1 MTSIS
6 KVIPSDVLFS
16 ADRAD
21 ERSSHSASLQDC
33 RNHIRQS
40 MEACRKA
47 TLVLFQTVDYETFC
61 QQAHPDFSPIGW
73 HLGHIAYTEAL
84 WLLEHSAGLPP
95 QFPEYRRIFAADSL
109 PKAER
114 VYLPDLAAVQ
124 TYLATVRTAAFAYLE
139 TAPLDEQERL
149 WRWLLQH
156 ESQHGE
162 TIALVLELMKRQRAE
177 GRGQKGGEAEEAA
190 GAGEA
195 EEAREAEGAGEKDT
209 ETPKLSS
216 VAAQSATQISKRKI
230 SPTETLSAEHMLC
243 ERVSEM
249 PFAKRFAEKVIQNSK
264 LKTQNSKLFPPPLS
278 PMICI
283 PAGTFECGNNSIEA
297 LDNERSVHRV
307 YLETFWLDRTPVTC
321 EQYQTFMA
329 AGGYQDSRWW
339 SVEGWAWLQS
349 AQVTQPLYWLDDGS
363 EVPDRAQHPVCGVNW
378 YEADA
383 YARFVGKRLPTEAE
397 WEKAA
402 SWNPIALQRQT
413 YPWGELAP
421 NANDCNG
428 NCTIG
433 QTTPVNAYPTGS
445 SPYGCEDMLGN
456 VWEWT
461 ASWFDRYVG
470 FAAYPY
476 RGYSE
481 AYFDGQHRVLK
492 GGSWATQPSSMR
504 CAFRNWYHPH
514 VREILAGFRCA
525 ADSPD
530 ITDQGVCR
538 ADV

>member
-6 KVIPSDVLFS
+6 KAIQSDSLS
-16 ADRAD
+16 NADRTG
-21 ERSSHSASLQDC
+21 ERSQRSGARSNSLQD
-33 RNHIRQS
+33 RRQQIKQR
-40 MEACRKA
+40 MEACRRI
-47 TLVLFQTVDYETFC
+47 TLALFQTVDYNTFC

-95 QFPEYRRIFAADSL
+95 QFPDYRRLFAADSL

-114 VYLPDLAAVQ
+114 VYLPDLAEVQ
-124 TYLATVRTAAFAYLE
+124 TYLQAVRAAVFTYLE
-139 TAPLDEQERL
+139 TAPLDKQERL

-162 TIALVLELMKRQRAE
+162 TIALVLELMKRQEAG
-177 GRGQKGGEAEEAA
+177 GRRQKAGGRRQEP
-190 GAGEA
+190 
-195 EEAREAEGAGEKDT
+195 T
-209 ETPKLSS
+209 HPLIHSSTP
-216 VAAQSATQISKRKI
+216 
-230 SPTETLSAEHMLC
+230 H
-243 ERVSEM
+243 
-249 PFAKRFAEKVIQNSK
+249 
-264 LKTQNSKLFPPPLS
+264 S

-283 PAGTFECGNNSIEA
+283 PAGSFECGNDPIDA
-297 LDNERSVHRV
+297 LDNERPVHRV
-307 YLETFWLDRTPVTC
+307 YVETFWLDRTPVTC
-321 EQYQTFMA
+321 EQYEIFIA
-329 AGGYQDSRWW
+329 ASGYQDSRWW

-349 AQVTQPLYWLDDGS
+349 AQVTQPLYWSDAA
-363 EVPDRAQHPVCGVNW
+363 DRAHHPVCGVSW

-413 YPWGELAP
+413 YPWGELEP
-421 NANDCNG
+421 TANDCNCNHAVG
-428 NCTIG
+428 H
-433 QTTPVNAYPTGS
+433 TTPVDAYPAGN

-461 ASWFDRYVG
+461 ASWFDRYAG
-470 FAAYPY
+470 FEAYPY
-476 RGYSE
+476 RGYSQ

-492 GGSWATQPSSMR
+492 GSSWATQPSSMR

-514 VREILAGFRCA
+514 VREVLAGFRCA
-525 ADSPD
+525 TS
-530 ITDQGVCR
+530 R
-538 ADV
+538 

>member
-6 KVIPSDVLFS
+6 KAIQSDVLAN
-16 ADRAD
+16 ADRPH
-21 ERSSHSASLQDC
+21 ERSQHFGSLTDSLQD
-33 RNHIRQS
+33 RRQQIKQR
-40 MEACRKA
+40 MEACRRA
-47 TLVLFQTVDYETFC
+47 TLALFQTVDYDTFC

-95 QFPEYRRIFAADSL
+95 QFPDYRRLFAADSL

-114 VYLPDLAAVQ
+114 VYLPDLAEVQ
-124 TYLATVRTAAFAYLE
+124 TYLQSVRTAVFTYLE
-139 TAPLDEQERL
+139 TAPLAEQERL
-149 WRWLLQH
+149 WRWLVQH

-162 TIALVLELMKRQRAE
+162 TIALVLELIRKQRPAVSSQQSAVS
-177 GRGQKGGEAEEAA
+177 GQQSAVSNQRSAV
-190 GAGEA
+190 
-195 EEAREAEGAGEKDT
+195 T
-209 ETPKLSS
+209 QNSKLSS
-216 VAAQSATQISKRKI
+216 LLAQSATQNSLRLELRSK
-230 SPTETLSAEHMLC
+230 A
-243 ERVSEM
+243 
-249 PFAKRFAEKVIQNSK
+249 K
-264 LKTQNSKLFPPPLS
+264 LKTQNSKLKTPSSHTLRPTPHT
-278 PMICI
+278 PMLCI
-283 PAGTFECGNNSIEA
+283 PAGSFECGNDDLEA
-297 LDNERSVHRV
+297 LDNERPVHRV
-307 YLETFWLDRTPVTC
+307 YVETFWIDRTPVTC
-321 EQYQTFMA
+321 EQYRSFMA
-329 AGGYQDSRWW
+329 AGGYQNSRWW

-349 AQVTQPLYWLDDGS
+349 AQVTQPLDWSDTD
-363 EVPDRAQHPVCGVNW
+363 DRANHPVCGVNW

-413 YPWGELAP
+413 YPWGELEP

-428 NCTIG
+428 NHALG
-433 QTTPVNAYPTGS
+433 QTTPVNAYPTGI

-461 ASWFDRYVG
+461 ASWFDRYAG
-470 FAAYPY
+470 FEAYPY

-525 ADSPD
+525 AD
-530 ITDQGVCR
+530 R
-538 ADV
+538 AVDV